1 MRFMLAA
8 IDIKNRTTMF
18 EYPGAWLREH
28 GVNILIIIAG
38 AWILR
43 RAGRAIAG
51 RILKRIVRSH
61 HFGTESDRK
70 KRLQTLVSLADAII
84 QIAIW
89 AIAAIMIVDELGINT
104 GPLIASAGVVGIAL
118 GIGAQSLIKD
128 FVNGMFIIA
137 ENQYRVGDVVQL
149 NQEVDGTVQAI
160 TVRTTILRDLNGNV
174 HHVPNGTITIAT
186 NKTFGLGR
194 INEDITVEA
203 DTDLA
208 KLEQIINKAGESLA
222 SDEELGSKIRKTP
235 RFEQVNGFNERGVVV
250 KVFGE
255 TTAGAQWK
263 VRSRLFAQLTSEFQ
277 KNKIKVVYMPGMIP
291 PKPPK
296 KK

>member
-1 MRFMLAA
+1 
-8 IDIKNRTTMF
+8 MF

-28 GVNILIIIAG
+28 GVNILIIIVG

-208 KLEQIINKAGESLA
+208 KLEQIINKAGESMA

-263 VRSRLFAQLTSEFQ
+263 VRSRLFAELTKEFQ

-291 PKPPK
+291 PKPAK